1 MLVAGEGPGEDVRRA
16 PQLAQSPP
24 PGKEGQ
30 ETEKGMR
37 TGKMF
42 GEEEAVEGVPGGEAG
57 LEGGRGG
64 EGVPAAGQRGG
75 DGAVRVMRGV
85 WMRSTSG
92 S

>member
-1 MLVAGEGPGEDVRRA
+1 
-16 PQLAQSPP
+16 
-24 PGKEGQ
+24 
-30 ETEKGMR
+30 MR

-64 EGVPAAGQRGG
+64 EEVGCGGRDRGGGAPAAGQRGG

>member
-1 MLVAGEGPGEDVRRA
+1 
-16 PQLAQSPP
+16 
-24 PGKEGQ
+24 
-30 ETEKGMR
+30 
-37 TGKMF
+37 MF